1 MSKNITQWG
10 KECKKQMIE
19 NGITLKKLGEHT
31 GYTNTYLS
39 AIINGRVIAP
49 DETLNKINKV
59 LEINEYRVSK

>member
-1 MSKNITQWG
+1 MSKTITHWG

-49 DETLNKINKV
+49 DDTLNKINKV
-59 LEINEYRVSK
+59 LEIKELPASK